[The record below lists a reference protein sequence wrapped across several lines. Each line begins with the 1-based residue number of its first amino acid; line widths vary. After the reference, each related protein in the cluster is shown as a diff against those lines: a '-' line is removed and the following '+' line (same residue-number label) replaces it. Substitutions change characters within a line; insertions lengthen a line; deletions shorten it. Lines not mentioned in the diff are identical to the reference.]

1 MRAPRPTVDR
11 LEIGEAP
18 LPPAPAPLVL
28 EKLSWY
34 REGSD
39 ELRSETLSSVVETRI
54 PQGSH
59 FYLEGDRCAG
69 FAIVGAGRLRVY
81 KSAETG
87 REITLY
93 EVGEGE
99 TCIVS
104 TLSLILEAPA
114 TANAVAHT
122 DVEALL
128 VPPETFRRWVRE
140 RETVRDLVL
149 RALAQRMVDVF
160 TLVEEVAFRRL
171 DRRVAGHLLHRLARD
186 GPHPDGL
193 EVTHQVLA
201 AELGA
206 TREAISRIL
215 GDLER
220 GGAVALTRGRITL
233 TDPARLRDIADSGR

>member
-1 MRAPRPTVDR
+1 MGAPRPNPDGPGTGDESR
-11 LEIGEAP
+11 LA
-18 LPPAPAPLVL
+18 APASLVL

-39 ELRSETLSSVVETRI
+39 ELRSEMLSSVVDTRI

-81 KSAETG
+81 KTAETG

-93 EVGEGE
+93 EVREGE

-104 TLSLILEAPA
+104 SLSLILDAPA
-114 TANAVAHT
+114 VANAVADT

-128 VPPETFRRWVRE
+128 VPPNTFRRWVRE
-140 RETVRDLVL
+140 REAVRDLVL
-149 RALAQRMVDVF
+149 RALAQRMVDVI

-171 DRRVAGHLLHRLARD
+171 DRRVAGHLLHRLERE
-186 GPHPDGL
+186 GPDRDGL

-201 AELGA
+201 VELGA
-206 TREAISRIL
+206 TREAISRTL

-220 GGAVALTRGRITL
+220 RGAVALTRGHIALR
-233 TDPARLRDIADSGR
+233 DPARLRDIADSGR